1 MGLGF
6 APCQS
11 PCPRVPGVQK
21 GENCDNTRKT
31 EWHQSGYLGTTDGT
45 VFRAFLGKHRLE
57 KPVHGGVGRGT
68 RAQLSGSFEKLKF
81 RLFALTRCGWM
92 NIWIVVHVRPGG
104 LVSWNPQFW
113 KMPSQPSLRGSL
125 RQARPVLSAAV
136 AREIL
141 NWSFN
146 QDDRDRMSMLA
157 DKARTGGLTPP
168 EAEELD
174 AYERVNSFLGLVK
187 SKARRSLQQSSVE

>member
-1 MGLGF
+1 
-6 APCQS
+6 
-11 PCPRVPGVQK
+11 
-21 GENCDNTRKT
+21 
-31 EWHQSGYLGTTDGT
+31 
-45 VFRAFLGKHRLE
+45 
-57 KPVHGGVGRGT
+57 
-68 RAQLSGSFEKLKF
+68 
-81 RLFALTRCGWM
+81 
-92 NIWIVVHVRPGG
+92 
-104 LVSWNPQFW
+104 
-113 KMPSQPSLRGSL
+113 L

-136 AREIL
+136 ARELL

-174 AYERVNSFLGLVK
+174 AYERVSSFLGLVK